1 MSIMLRRLMLAL
13 ACLFAVASSQVFAA
27 GYPLAAGD
35 TIRIFVYEE
44 ENLSFEEYLI
54 DGSES
59 IDYPYL
65 GTINLHNMTVKS
77 LQQRITAGLKG
88 DYLIDPKV
96 TVNIVKYRN
105 IYVNGVVNEPGGY
118 EYQPDLTVQKAIALA
133 GGFIA
138 KYRKTKG
145 IYLTKDNETNG
156 LSQEQIEDLLKDKPE
171 ADLND
176 VVGPGDTIYVV
187 SSFW

>member
-1 MSIMLRRLMLAL
+1 MLLMLRHLMWAF
-13 ACLFAVASSQVFAA
+13 ACLLVVASQKVYSAD
-27 GYPLAAGD
+27 YPLAAGD
-35 TIRIFVYEE
+35 TIRIAVYGEVD
-44 ENLSFEEYLI
+44 LSFEEYLI

-65 GTINLHNMTVKS
+65 GNINLHNMTVKN
-77 LQQRITAGLKG
+77 LQERITKGLLG

-105 IYVNGVVNEPGGY
+105 IYINGVVNKPGGY
-118 EYQPDLTVQKAIALA
+118 EYESDLTIQKAIALA

-145 IYLTKDNETNG
+145 IYLTKDGETRG
-156 LSQEQIEDLLKDKPE
+156 LSQDQIKELLKEKPE

-176 VVGPGDTIYVV
+176 AVGPGDTIYVV